1 MNNILTILKK
11 ELARFFGDKRLAFSS
26 ILLPGLMIYIMYTF
40 MGSALSTMFES
51 TEEASS
57 LYAVSVPASLQETL
71 SSQFS
76 ITEVDPSQVDALQT
90 DIENQDANI
99 LVVFPSDFDEAV
111 AVYDSASGA
120 AAPAVE
126 IYYNSANTDSS
137 TAQSVLVS
145 ILDQYESALANKFDV
160 NPGDPSLYD
169 LASDRDSAAMIFS
182 SMLPMLLMIF
192 LFTGCMS
199 VAPESIAGE
208 KERGTIATILV
219 TPVKRSHIAIGK
231 IIALSIIALLSG
243 ISSTLGTVLS
253 MPALMG
259 AASDNMNIGIYTVS
273 DFLLLAVV
281 ILSTVLFLVAVISVI
296 SAYARTI
303 KEAQSYVTPL
313 MIIATLI
320 GITAMFGGGAPQDWF
335 YYFIPLYNSVQCM
348 SAIFSFTCIPVNALI
363 TVASNLI
370 YSVVFVFILTRMF
383 NNEHVVFG
391 K

>member
-76 ITEVDPSQVDALQT
+76 ITEVEPSQVDALQT

-111 AVYDSASGA
+111 AAYDSASGA

-208 KERGTIATILV
+208 KERGTIATLLV